1 MNNKN
6 IKFDEWSQ
14 NLKKIST
21 IVPQKIFLE
30 DDELRKNIAF
40 GIPEEDI
47 DDSIVKKSIKVSN
60 LEKLVKSKKKKD

>member
-6 IKFDEWSQ
+6 IKFNEWSQ
-14 NLKKIST
+14 NLKKISN

-40 GIPEEDI
+40 GISEENI
-47 DDSIVKKSIKVSN
+47 DDSIVKKSIKISN
-60 LEKLVKSKKKKD
+60 LNKLIESKK